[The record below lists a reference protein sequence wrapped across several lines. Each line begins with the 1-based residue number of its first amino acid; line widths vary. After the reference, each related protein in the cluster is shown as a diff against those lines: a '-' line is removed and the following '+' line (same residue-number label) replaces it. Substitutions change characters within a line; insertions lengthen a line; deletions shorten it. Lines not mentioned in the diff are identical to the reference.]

1 MKKNLRTVLM
11 SVASLLALV
20 SCSGESKDG
29 VSVEIANLENTKNS
43 VSFTL
48 IPQNAVSFGYSI
60 FNVTE
65 NKEVVAETFDGSKA
79 RIVEVADLAES
90 CEYAVEASATD
101 ASGKT
106 VKSTANFTTVVSAF
120 GRKSFLLKFTGTWC
134 SNCPAMTNV
143 LDRIAEDYGD
153 DVIIAAVHGNEGG
166 QGYPELEVL
175 PQSTQ
180 LMGAFGITGFPT
192 AVIDFYVNANAS
204 YPQIKAAFAKSEKNH
219 PCVTGIGM
227 KTTLTGK
234 ELAVDAQVKFEA
246 AGKYKIGVLVMED
259 GIIRENTMGSHDG
272 IYNHVIRA
280 YATEALGDYIGD
292 VEAGKTQDFSYTID
306 LDSTWD
312 SSKMFA
318 VVYIIKEYSGN
329 FYVNNAQMVKLG
341 EEIPLAE
348 EE

>member
-11 SVASLLALV
+11 SVASVLALV
-20 SCSGESKDG
+20 SCSGESNDG

-48 IPQNAVSFGYSI
+48 IPQKAVSFGYSI

-65 NKEVVAETFDGSKA
+65 NKEVMAETFDGSKA

-120 GRKSFLLKFTGTWC
+120 ERKNLVMKFTATWC
-134 SNCPAMTNV
+134 TNCPAMTNV

-153 DVIIAAVHGNEGG
+153 KVIIASVHASESGAGTA
-166 QGYPELEVL
+166 LEVL

-180 LMGAFGITGFPT
+180 LMGAFGITGLPT
-192 AVIDFYVNANAS
+192 AVIDLYVSAPSS
-204 YPQIKAAFAKSEKNH
+204 YPTIQAAFTKSEKNH

-227 KTTLTGK
+227 KTTIAEN
-234 ELAVDAQVKFEA
+234 ELSIDAKVKFEA
-246 AGKYKIGVLVMED
+246 EGKYRIGVLVMED
-259 GIIRENTMGSHDG
+259 GIFMEGTAGSHDG

-280 YATEALGDYIGD
+280 YATEPLGDYVGD
-292 VEAGKTQDFSYTID
+292 VEAGVTKDFSYTID
-306 LDSTWD
+306 LGDWD
-312 SSKMFA
+312 TSKMYA
-318 VVYIIKEYSGN
+318 VVYISKEYSGS
-329 FYVNNAQMVKLG
+329 FHVNNAQMVKLG
-341 EEIPLAE
+341 EEIVLPE
-348 EE
+348 E

>member
-106 VKSTANFTTVVSAF
+106 VKSTASFTTVVSAF
-120 GRKSFLLKFTGTWC
+120 ERKNFVMKFTATWC
-134 SNCPAMTNV
+134 TNCPAMTNV

-153 DVIIAAVHGNEGG
+153 KVIIASVHAQESGAGVD
-166 QGYPELEVL
+166 LEVA
-175 PQSTQ
+175 PQSGQ
-180 LMGAFGITGFPT
+180 LLNAFGITGFPT
-192 AVIDFYVNANAS
+192 AVVDFYVNAPSS
-204 YPQIKAAFAKSEKNH
+204 YPQIQAAFAKSEKNH

-227 KTTLTGK
+227 NTTLAGN
-234 ELAVDAQVKFEA
+234 ELSIDAKVKFEA

-259 GIIRENTMGSHDG
+259 GLLREGTSGSHDG

-318 VVYIIKEYSGN
+318 VVYIIREYSGN
-329 FYVNNAQMVKLG
+329 FYVNNAQMVRLG